1 MHLSQSLFVNI
12 MFLKNKLNTLPYP
25 YELTILLFLLSSP
38 KWFSNKAAKLKKVGS
53 ALTAAEALGGK
64 QQQPKTNKEI
74 KQKEDNSIDGGRY
87 MPLYASI
94 NRNCIVCRINSEPNK
109 LTQILRNSYLQ
120 IADILCSHLL
130 SEIKIWFQACHFLQK
145 LGLWLADPA
154 GWPIRG
160 LGFGRKSGVNIFH

>member
-1 MHLSQSLFVNI
+1 
-12 MFLKNKLNTLPYP
+12 MFLKNKLNTLRYP

-94 NRNCIVCRINSEPNK
+94 NRNCIVCRINSETNK

-120 IADILCSHLL
+120 IADILKVVVTFYLASDWLTQQVNQL
-130 SEIKIWFQACHFLQK
+130 EAWVLAGNSFLD
-145 LGLWLADPA
+145 LWWEVTTTL
-154 GWPIRG
+154 
-160 LGFGRKSGVNIFH
+160 V

>member
-1 MHLSQSLFVNI
+1 MNIANIIFIFFKKLHLSQSLFVNI

-87 MPLYASI
+87 IPVYASI
-94 NRNCIVCRINSEPNK
+94 NRNCIVILQFVCRIDSDPKKNW
-109 LTQILRNSYLQ
+109 LRLR
-120 IADILCSHLL
+120 
-130 SEIKIWFQACHFLQK
+130 F
-145 LGLWLADPA
+145 
-154 GWPIRG
+154 
-160 LGFGRKSGVNIFH
+160 

>member
-1 MHLSQSLFVNI
+1 M
-12 MFLKNKLNTLPYP
+12 
-25 YELTILLFLLSSP
+25 FLLSSP

-94 NRNCIVCRINSEPNK
+94 NRNCIVCRINSETNK

-120 IADILCSHLL
+120 IADILKVVVTFYLRYRNDFKHAISH
-130 SEIKIWFQACHFLQK
+130 QK
-145 LGLWLADPA
+145 PGLWLADPA
-154 GWPIRG
+154 GQPIRG
-160 LGFGRKSGVNIFH
+160 FWREMAGIHFSISAKRWLQLSGIFRKCVIKTFF